1 MKDADQITNLLEAAK
16 AVLEEDIIPSL
27 PNRKR
32 LNALLVGK
40 ALSIA
45 INTTYQMVRQGRNEP
60 DKNNKVLS
68 NQIRLGVYDESL
80 TGEITTILSQNVDE
94 RLEATTPDFKLHQ
107 KFSQHLTS

>member
-16 AVLEEDIIPSL
+16 AVLEEDITPSL

-45 INTTYQMVRQGRNEP
+45 LNTTYQIVRQGRNAP
-60 DKNNKVLS
+60 DQNNKVLS
-68 NQIRLGVYDESL
+68 NQIRSGVYDESL

>member
-1 MKDADQITNLLEAAK
+1 MKDAGQITNLLEAAK

-45 INTTYQMVRQGRNEP
+45 LNTTYQLVRQEENETA
-60 DKNNKVLS
+60 KNNKVLS
-68 NQIRLGVYDESL
+68 NQIRSGVYDESL
-80 TGEITTILSQNVDE
+80 TGEIAAILSQNVDE

>member
-32 LNALLVGK
+32 LNAQLVGK

-45 INTTYQMVRQGRNEP
+45 LNTTYQMVRKGRNEP
-60 DKNNKVLS
+60 DKNNEALS
-68 NQIRLGVYDESL
+68 NQIRSGIYDESL
-80 TGEITTILSQNVDE
+80 TG
-94 RLEATTPDFKLHQ
+94 RLLRFYLR
-107 KFSQHLTS
+107 TSTNDWRQQPLISNCIKNSLNI